1 MVTTVRAKV
10 RDEDGHQVIVLPDDI
25 RFSANEVLL
34 SRNEETG
41 DLTVSGQVPPR
52 TAQELFAAID
62 AHGPIPDEEWDEF
75 VARRIDARASRSDR
89 NILTNTESNW

>member
-1 MVTTVRAKV
+1 
-10 RDEDGHQVIVLPDDI
+10 
-25 RFSANEVLL
+25 LL

-75 VARRIDARASRSDR
+75 VARQKDGRVSRTDR
-89 NILTNTESNW
+89 DLFPNSQPE